1 MIDTKENEE
10 RGRMICQTLAF
21 VVESLVEPSEFA
33 TAPYQQP
40 SKFEAFRAPGIS
52 IRDYLMRIH
61 KYASCSPECF
71 VLALVYIDRLQRMQ
85 GFVLTELN
93 VHRVVIT
100 SVVLA
105 AKFFDDHYFNN
116 AYYAKVGGVLC
127 KEMNELEIEYL
138 LLINFSLHVP
148 TDTYARFYNDL
159 SHHYTF
165 TSAVRSP
172 YMQQPSPYYQ
182 LRHYVADDP
191 ENDGQLMYFTDYI
204 PRVPETLQPPPMRTS
219 GYHHSRSHPQY
230 QQHQQVGAQAQAQA
244 QAPVQLL
251 QQQHPLFQQ
260 QAGYY
265 QQPQPQPSQQPPPRH
280 RHHAHHQPHHQHRT
294 IEEPRGAYAVAAA
307 TSVGAPSASSSSSVP
322 LKAPTSSSPT
332 PLSSTSTVR
341 ITTTTA
347 RASGQKRRSAVAL
360 GVNA

>member
-1 MIDTKENEE
+1 
-10 RGRMICQTLAF
+10 MICQTLAY

-33 TAPYQQP
+33 NAPYQPP

-71 VLALVYIDRLQRMQ
+71 VLALVYIDRLQRMK

-159 SHHYTF
+159 SNHYTF
-165 TSAVRSP
+165 TSVRSP
-172 YMQQPSPYYQ
+172 FMQPSPYYQ
-182 LRHYVADDP
+182 LHHYVAEDP
-191 ENDGQLMYFTDYI
+191 ENDGQLMYFTDYV
-204 PRVPETLQPPPMRTS
+204 PRVPETRHS
-219 GYHHSRSHPQY
+219 YHHNNRSQLQY
-230 QQHQQVGAQAQAQA
+230 QQQPPQVPQQQSYHHHHQQQQPPQQHQVYHQQQQPHAGYYY
-244 QAPVQLL
+244 P
-251 QQQHPLFQQ
+251 QQQH
-260 QAGYY
+260 
-265 QQPQPQPSQQPPPRH
+265 QPPPRH
-280 RHHAHHQPHHQHRT
+280 RRHHHNHHRT
-294 IEEPRGAYAVAAA
+294 IEEPRGAYAGATAPAAA
-307 TSVGAPSASSSSSVP
+307 VASAVAPSSGVPATALKAASSSPKSS
-322 LKAPTSSSPT
+322 A
-332 PLSSTSTVR
+332 VR
-341 ITTTTA
+341 INTTTA

>member
-10 RGRMICQTLAF
+10 RGRMICQTLAY
-21 VVESLVEPSEFA
+21 VVESLVEPSEYA
-33 TAPYQQP
+33 TVPYQHP

-138 LLINFSLHVP
+138 LLINFSLHVS

-159 SHHYTF
+159 SNHYTF
-165 TSAVRSP
+165 TSVRTP
-172 YMQQPSPYYQ
+172 YMQPSPYYQ
-182 LRHYVADDP
+182 MHHYVAEDP
-191 ENDGQLMYFTDYI
+191 DNVGQLVYFTDYV
-204 PRVPETLQPPPMRTS
+204 PRVQEIRPSHPNRS
-219 GYHHSRSHPQY
+219 SSSHHQSFPQY
-230 QQHQQVGAQAQAQA
+230 QQPAALQAPQQVHQQ
-244 QAPVQLL
+244 QLY
-251 QQQHPLFQQ
+251 QQQHVV
-260 QAGYY
+260 
-265 QQPQPQPSQQPPPRH
+265 PQPQPHLVYPHQQPQHSHPQQQQHYH
-280 RHHAHHQPHHQHRT
+280 RRT
-294 IEEPRGAYAVAAA
+294 IEEPPTTVKGAYAA
-307 TSVGAPSASSSSSVP
+307 ASSSSS
-322 LKAPTSSSPT
+322 SSPT
-332 PLSSTSTVR
+332 PKSATRIGTTSSTSTA
-341 ITTTTA
+341 TG

>member
-1 MIDTKENEE
+1 NTVSSSFRLGQLLQLLASDICHFLDREETREREERRESDPRHALQQRSTSHSRQPVSGRTSQVRVQSICESTFSRCSPTQWPSACSGISPTSDSRSATRAMIDTKENEE
-10 RGRMICQTLAF
+10 RGRMICQTLAY
-21 VVESLVEPSEFA
+21 VVESLVEPSEYA
-33 TAPYQQP
+33 AVPYQHP

-138 LLINFSLHVP
+138 LLINFSLHVS

-159 SHHYTF
+159 SNHYTF
-165 TSAVRSP
+165 TSVRTP
-172 YMQQPSPYYQ
+172 YMQPSPYYQ
-182 LRHYVADDP
+182 MHHYVAEDP
-191 ENDGQLMYFTDYI
+191 ENAGQL
-204 PRVPETLQPPPMRTS
+204 PPATAK
-219 GYHHSRSHPQY
+219 G
-230 QQHQQVGAQAQAQA
+230 
-244 QAPVQLL
+244 
-251 QQQHPLFQQ
+251 
-260 QAGYY
+260 
-265 QQPQPQPSQQPPPRH
+265 
-280 RHHAHHQPHHQHRT
+280 
-294 IEEPRGAYAVAAA
+294 GAYA
-307 TSVGAPSASSSSSVP
+307 GAS
-322 LKAPTSSSPT
+322 SSSPT
-332 PLSSTSTVR
+332 PKTAARIGTTSSTSTA
-341 ITTTTA
+341 TG

>member
-10 RGRMICQTLAF
+10 RGRMIAHTLAA
-21 VVESLVEPSEFA
+21 VVDDIVRESGYETMS
-33 TAPYQQP
+33 YGQQQQP

-85 GFVLTELN
+85 GFVLTHLN

-138 LLINFSLHVP
+138 LLINFSLHVS
-148 TDTYARFYNDL
+148 TDTYARFYNEL
-159 SHHYTF
+159 VGHYNR
-165 TSAVRSP
+165 TSSGGRHNP
-172 YMQQPSPYYQ
+172 YMSPSPYYDVE
-182 LRHYVADDP
+182 HFVAEDP
-191 ENDGQLMYFTDYI
+191 ENEGQLMYVTNYNQ
-204 PRVPETLQPPPMRTS
+204 RVPPVIDNSRHS
-219 GYHHSRSHPQY
+219 YHHRGSSHHHHYSNHSHHPQQQYGYQQQQQPYQQQHMYQSEPQPQYAPQY
-230 QQHQQVGAQAQAQA
+230 QHHYPPQQQQVYHHQQ
-244 QAPVQLL
+244 
-251 QQQHPLFQQ
+251 
-260 QAGYY
+260 
-265 QQPQPQPSQQPPPRH
+265 QQPQHYR
-280 RHHAHHQPHHQHRT
+280 RRT
-294 IEEPRGAYAVAAA
+294 IEENDKSYA
-307 TSVGAPSASSSSSVP
+307 ASGH
-322 LKAPTSSSPT
+322 
-332 PLSSTSTVR
+332 STSANAASTASA
-341 ITTTTA
+341 TTTA
-347 RASGQKRRSAVAL
+347 TATRASGQKRRSAVAL

>member
-10 RGRMICQTLAF
+10 RGRMICQTLAY
-21 VVESLVEPSEFA
+21 VVESLVEPSEYA
-33 TAPYQQP
+33 TVPYQHP

-93 VHRVVIT
+93 VHRIVIT

-159 SHHYTF
+159 SNHYTF
-165 TSAVRSP
+165 TSVRTP
-172 YMQQPSPYYQ
+172 YMQPSPYYQ
-182 LRHYVADDP
+182 MHHYVAEDP
-191 ENDGQLMYFTDYI
+191 ENEGQLVYFTDYV
-204 PRVPETLQPPPMRTS
+204 PRVPENRHN
-219 GYHHSRSHPQY
+219 YHNNRSSSHHHHQSAPHY
-230 QQHQQVGAQAQAQA
+230 QQQQVPQQIHQQ
-244 QAPVQLL
+244 
-251 QQQHPLFQQ
+251 QQQQQ
-260 QAGYY
+260 QLY
-265 QQPQPQPSQQPPPRH
+265 QQPQQSHHVYQQHPQQQQQQQYR
-280 RHHAHHQPHHQHRT
+280 RT
-294 IEEPRGAYAVAAA
+294 IEEPTTAAKGASYAVAPALR
-307 TSVGAPSASSSSSVP
+307 AS
-322 LKAPTSSSPT
+322 SSSPT
-332 PLSSTSTVR
+332 PKTAVH
-341 ITTTTA
+341 INTTTG

>member
-10 RGRMICQTLAF
+10 RGRMICQTLAY
-21 VVESLVEPSEFA
+21 VVESLVEPSEYA
-33 TAPYQQP
+33 TVPYQHP

-159 SHHYTF
+159 SNHYTF
-165 TSAVRSP
+165 TSVRTP
-172 YMQQPSPYYQ
+172 YMQPSPYYQ
-182 LRHYVADDP
+182 MHHYVAEDP
-191 ENDGQLMYFTDYI
+191 ENAGQLVYFTDYV
-204 PRVPETLQPPPMRTS
+204 PRVQETRHSHHNRSQQQPVPP
-219 GYHHSRSHPQY
+219 
-230 QQHQQVGAQAQAQA
+230 QQVHQQ
-244 QAPVQLL
+244 QL
-251 QQQHPLFQQ
+251 
-260 QAGYY
+260 Y
-265 QQPQPQPSQQPPPRH
+265 QQPQPQHVVP
-280 RHHAHHQPHHQHRT
+280 QPHHVYQQQPQQYPPHPQQQQHYNRRT
-294 IEEPRGAYAVAAA
+294 IEEPPTTAKGAYAVA
-307 TSVGAPSASSSSSVP
+307 SSSSSP
-322 LKAPTSSSPT
+322 KTAA
-332 PLSSTSTVR
+332 R
-341 ITTTTA
+341 ITTTTGTTTSTTA
-347 RASGQKRRSAVAL
+347 TGRASGQKRRSAVAL

>member
-10 RGRMICQTLAF
+10 RGRMICQTLAY
-21 VVESLVEPSEFA
+21 VVESLVEPSEYA
-33 TAPYQQP
+33 TVPYQHL

-159 SHHYTF
+159 SNHYTF
-165 TSAVRSP
+165 TSVRTS
-172 YMQQPSPYYQ
+172 YMQPSPYYQ
-182 LRHYVADDP
+182 MHHYVAEDP
-191 ENDGQLMYFTDYI
+191 ENAGQLVYFTDYV
-204 PRVPETLQPPPMRTS
+204 PRVQETRHS
-219 GYHHSRSHPQY
+219 HHNRSSQHQSLPQY
-230 QQHQQVGAQAQAQA
+230 QQQPVPPQQVHQQ
-244 QAPVQLL
+244 QL
-251 QQQHPLFQQ
+251 
-260 QAGYY
+260 Y
-265 QQPQPQPSQQPPPRH
+265 QQPQHVVP
-280 RHHAHHQPHHQHRT
+280 QPHHVYPQHQYPPRPQQQQQHYNRRT
-294 IEEPRGAYAVAAA
+294 IEEPPTTAKGAYAVA
-307 TSVGAPSASSSSSVP
+307 S
-322 LKAPTSSSPT
+322 SSSPT
-332 PLSSTSTVR
+332 PKTAAR
-341 ITTTTA
+341 ITTTSSTA
-347 RASGQKRRSAVAL
+347 TTATGRASGQKRRSAVAL

>member
-10 RGRMICQTLAF
+10 RGRMICQTLAY

-52 IRDYLMRIH
+52 VRDYLMRIH

-159 SHHYTF
+159 SNHYTF
-165 TSAVRSP
+165 TSVRSP
-172 YMQQPSPYYQ
+172 YMQPSPYYQ
-182 LRHYVADDP
+182 LHHYVAEDP
-191 ENDGQLMYFTDYI
+191 ENDGQLMYFTDYV
-204 PRVPETLQPPPMRTS
+204 PRVPETRN
-219 GYHHSRSHPQY
+219 GYHHSRGHPQ
-230 QQHQQVGAQAQAQA
+230 
-244 QAPVQLL
+244 
-251 QQQHPLFQQ
+251 
-260 QAGYY
+260 
-265 QQPQPQPSQQPPPRH
+265 
-280 RHHAHHQPHHQHRT
+280 
-294 IEEPRGAYAVAAA
+294 GAYAAGSVTAAPSGVTPSAAA
-307 TSVGAPSASSSSSVP
+307 S
-322 LKAPTSSSPT
+322 SSSPT
-332 PLSSTSTVR
+332 PKSSAVR
-341 ITTTTA
+341 INTTTA

>member
-10 RGRMICQTLAF
+10 RGRMICQTLAY

-33 TAPYQQP
+33 TVPYQHP

-93 VHRVVIT
+93 VHRIVIT

-159 SHHYTF
+159 SNHYTF
-165 TSAVRSP
+165 TSVRSA
-172 YMQQPSPYYQ
+172 YMQPSPYYQ
-182 LRHYVADDP
+182 LHHYVTEDP
-191 ENDGQLMYFTDYI
+191 ENDGQLVYVTDYV
-204 PRVPETLQPPPMRTS
+204 PRVPEPPRS
-219 GYHHSRSHPQY
+219 SHHHHSSSSSSRHANSTSH
-230 QQHQQVGAQAQAQA
+230 
-244 QAPVQLL
+244 
-251 QQQHPLFQQ
+251 
-260 QAGYY
+260 YY
-265 QQPQPQPSQQPPPRH
+265 PQQPPPPAPSP
-280 RHHAHHQPHHQHRT
+280 HAVSQQHQYAHAYAQPQPVGHAAYPHQHSHQQTHYYTQHPHHHQPQQQQHHQQPQHSQSYHHHHHRT
-294 IEEPRGAYAVAAA
+294 IEEPKGGAYAAA
-307 TSVGAPSASSSSSVP
+307 TAVPPSGSSPKTSASVRMN
-322 LKAPTSSSPT
+322 AP
-332 PLSSTSTVR
+332 
-341 ITTTTA
+341 TA